1 LPSGTNNT
9 QFEITFT
16 NGNLAIND
24 LANQS
29 FYVRQNNISKNL
41 TISNPSQKEL
51 NSYGLYDVM
60 GKLIYTKKELGTDLS
75 YVFST
80 SNLSDGIYIVK
91 LTTNDKTEMGTKII
105 VKN

>member
-1 LPSGTNNT
+1 
-9 QFEITFT
+9 
-16 NGNLAIND
+16 
-24 LANQS
+24 
-29 FYVRQNNISKNL
+29 
-41 TISNPSQKEL
+41 
-51 NSYGLYDVM
+51 M